1 MSEAA
6 VTTDFDLAALEA
18 PLADSRGSHG
28 WRMVLRR
35 FLRQKTAVAGLIV
48 AFVIVMAGL
57 LAPWI
62 APYAVDE
69 STSSFLKGPSSDHLL
84 GTDQAGYDT
93 LSRMMFA
100 TRTSI
105 YAALLAVVLAL
116 VGGSLIGLVSG
127 FFGRWI
133 DTILMR
139 IVDAIMAFPG
149 LLMAMAVIGALGP
162 GITNAMIGL
171 SIAFMPGFARL
182 VRSQVLAVKE
192 EPYVEAARVVGAGA
206 PRIIRRHL
214 LPNIASTLV
223 VQAFMAIGF
232 ALLAE
237 GGLAFI
243 GLSVQPPDTSLGSS
257 MQRGFTL
264 INVTLRLALIPGFI
278 ITLLSVSFNAI
289 ADGLRD
295 AMAKHEIRPE
305 LRVQA

>member
-1 MSEAA
+1 MSDTTI
-6 VTTDFDLAALEA
+6 TTDLDVTALEA
-18 PLADSRGSHG
+18 PPADRRSHFG
-28 WRMVLRR
+28 WRLVLRR
-35 FLRQKTAVAGLIV
+35 FFRQKAAVFGLVV
-48 AFVIVMAGL
+48 AFIIVMAGL

-62 APYAVDE
+62 APYDVDE
-69 STSSFLKGPSSDHLL
+69 STSDFLKAPSADHLL

-93 LSRMMFA
+93 LSRVMFA

-127 FFGRWI
+127 YLGRWV

-139 IVDAIMAFPG
+139 LVDAIMAFPG
-149 LLMAMAVIGALGP
+149 LLMAMAVIAALGP

-182 VRSQVLAVKE
+182 VRAQVLAVKE

-206 PRIIRRHL
+206 PRIVRRHV
-214 LPNIASTLV
+214 LPNIASTLI

-243 GLSVQPPDTSLGSS
+243 GLSVQPPDTSLGSQ

-264 INVTLRLALIPGFI
+264 INVTLRLALIPGVV

-295 AMAKHEIRPE
+295 AMARHEVSPE
-305 LRVQA
+305 LAVQA

>member
-1 MSEAA
+1 MSD
-6 VTTDFDLAALEA
+6 VTLTTDIDLAELEA
-18 PLADSRGSHG
+18 SPSDRRNSFG
-28 WRMVLRR
+28 WRLVTRR
-35 FLRQKTAVAGLIV
+35 FFRQKTAVVGLAVAFLIV
-48 AFVIVMAGL
+48 LAGL

-62 APYAVDE
+62 APYNVDE
-69 STSSFLKGPSSDHLL
+69 STSEFLKGPSAGHLL

-93 LSRMMFA
+93 LSRVMFA

-116 VGGSLIGLVSG
+116 VGGTLIGLVSG
-127 FFGRWI
+127 YFGRWV

-139 IVDAIMAFPG
+139 VIDAIMAFPG

-162 GITNAMIGL
+162 GINNAMIGL

-182 VRSQVLAVKE
+182 VRAQVLAVKE

-243 GLSVQPPDTSLGSS
+243 GLSVQPPDTSLGSL

-264 INVTLRLALIPGFI
+264 INVTLRLALIPGFV

-295 AMAKHEIRPE
+295 AMARHEISHE
-305 LRVQA
+305 LAVQA

>member
-1 MSEAA
+1 MSD
-6 VTTDFDLAALEA
+6 TTLTPDVDLAAFEA
-18 PLADSRGSHG
+18 SPSERRGHFG
-28 WRMVLRR
+28 WRLVLHR
-35 FLRQKTAVAGLIV
+35 FFRQKAAVFGLIV
-48 AFVIVMAGL
+48 ALVIVSAGL

-62 APYAVDE
+62 APYDVDE
-69 STSSFLKGPSSDHLL
+69 STSAFLKGPSSDHLL

-93 LSRMMFA
+93 LSRVMFA

-116 VGGSLIGLVSG
+116 VGGTLIGLVSG
-127 FFGRWI
+127 YFGRWV
-133 DTILMR
+133 DTIFMR
-139 IVDAIMAFPG
+139 VIDAIMAFPG

-162 GITNAMIGL
+162 GINNAMIGL

-182 VRSQVLAVKE
+182 VRAQVLAVKE

-237 GGLAFI
+237 GALAFI
-243 GLSVQPPDTSLGSS
+243 GLSVQPPDTSLGSL

-264 INVTLRLALIPGFI
+264 INVTLRLALIPGVV

-295 AMAKHEIRPE
+295 AMARHEISPE
-305 LRVQA
+305 LAVQA

>member
-1 MSEAA
+1 MSDTSLTTDIDLAGLEASPSDRRNNFGWRLVMRRFFRQKAA
-6 VTTDFDLAALEA
+6 VVGLT
-18 PLADSRGSHG
+18 
-28 WRMVLRR
+28 
-35 FLRQKTAVAGLIV
+35 VAFLIV
-48 AFVIVMAGL
+48 LAGL

-62 APYAVDE
+62 APYNVDE
-69 STSSFLKGPSSDHLL
+69 STSEFLKGPSADHLL

-93 LSRMMFA
+93 LSRVMFA

-116 VGGSLIGLVSG
+116 VGGTLIGLVSG
-127 FFGRWI
+127 YFGRWV
-133 DTILMR
+133 DTIFMR
-139 IVDAIMAFPG
+139 VIDAIMAFPG

-162 GITNAMIGL
+162 GINNAMIGL

-182 VRSQVLAVKE
+182 VRAQVLAVKE
-192 EPYVEAARVVGAGA
+192 EPYVEAARVIGAGA

-243 GLSVQPPDTSLGSS
+243 GLSVQPPDTSLGSL

-264 INVTLRLALIPGFI
+264 INVTLRLALIPGFV

-295 AMAKHEIRPE
+295 AMAKHEISHE
-305 LRVQA
+305 LAVQA

>member
-1 MSEAA
+1 MSDTTLTTDIDLAGLEASPSDRRNNFGWRLVMRRFFRQKAA
-6 VTTDFDLAALEA
+6 VVGLT
-18 PLADSRGSHG
+18 
-28 WRMVLRR
+28 
-35 FLRQKTAVAGLIV
+35 VAFLIV
-48 AFVIVMAGL
+48 LAGL

-62 APYAVDE
+62 APYNVDE
-69 STSSFLKGPSSDHLL
+69 STSEFLKGPSADHLL

-93 LSRMMFA
+93 LSRVMFA

-116 VGGSLIGLVSG
+116 VGGTLIGLVSG
-127 FFGRWI
+127 YFGRWV
-133 DTILMR
+133 DTIFMR
-139 IVDAIMAFPG
+139 VIDAIMAFPG

-162 GITNAMIGL
+162 GINNAMIGL

-182 VRSQVLAVKE
+182 VRAQVLAVKE
-192 EPYVEAARVVGAGA
+192 EPYVEAARVIGAGA

-243 GLSVQPPDTSLGSS
+243 GLSVQPPDTSLGSL

-264 INVTLRLALIPGFI
+264 INVTLRLALIPGFV

-295 AMAKHEIRPE
+295 AMAKHEISHE
-305 LRVQA
+305 LAVQA

>member
-1 MSEAA
+1 MSD
-6 VTTDFDLAALEA
+6 VTLTTDIDLAGLEA
-18 PLADSRGSHG
+18 SPSDRRNSFG
-28 WRMVLRR
+28 WRLVMRR
-35 FLRQKTAVAGLIV
+35 FFRQKTAVVGLAVAFLIV
-48 AFVIVMAGL
+48 LAGL

-62 APYAVDE
+62 APYNVDE
-69 STSSFLKGPSSDHLL
+69 STSEFLKGPSSGHLL

-93 LSRMMFA
+93 LSRVMFA

-116 VGGSLIGLVSG
+116 VGGTLIGLVSG
-127 FFGRWI
+127 YFGRWV
-133 DTILMR
+133 DTIFMR
-139 IVDAIMAFPG
+139 VIDAIMAFPG

-162 GITNAMIGL
+162 GINNAMIGL

-182 VRSQVLAVKE
+182 VRAQVLAVKE

-243 GLSVQPPDTSLGSS
+243 GLSVQPPDTSLGSL

-264 INVTLRLALIPGFI
+264 INVTLRLALIPGFV

-295 AMAKHEIRPE
+295 AMARHEISHE
-305 LRVQA
+305 LAVQA